1 MAQEVGPVG
10 PLPATGTRGPGRD
23 AEQGRRWRALDAGH
37 LLHRGRQ
44 PDELVVSYR
53 ADEVSRRELAKLI
66 DVEQQWCGFLTW
78 TVIDAANE
86 LTVVVRG
93 SPAELDALSAAR

>member
-1 MAQEVGPVG
+1 M
-10 PLPATGTRGPGRD
+10 
-23 AEQGRRWRALDAGH
+23 
-37 LLHRGRQ
+37 
-44 PDELVVSYR
+44 SYR